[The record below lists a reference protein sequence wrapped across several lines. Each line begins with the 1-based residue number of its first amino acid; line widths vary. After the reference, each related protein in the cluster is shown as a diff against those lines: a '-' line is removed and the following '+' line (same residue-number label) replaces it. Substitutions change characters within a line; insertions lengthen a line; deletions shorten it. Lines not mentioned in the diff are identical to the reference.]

1 MNDSV
6 TCEYIKQQLLTN
18 HAKYCFQ
25 WICLKYWMSFTIGKK
40 VGFCSN
46 IPVFEI
52 ICNMTVAYSLQN
64 QHITV
69 NSQKQNAIFSNFQIT
84 RSSLFQTAADDASQ
98 DKASIPTIHS
108 CHLKTMYCDLAFS
121 PPDCRKMACVRG
133 EELIFLAFLMKS
145 LHQPVSNKTQWN
157 SGELGHCLW
166 ILLHDSCYY
175 TVACINAGFQAKSV
189 IV

>member
-1 MNDSV
+1 MNDPV
-6 TCEYIKQQLLTN
+6 TCEYTKQQLLTN

-25 WICLKYWMSFTIGKK
+25 SIVLNVIYYRQESWVLLQYARIWNDLALWLVYF
-40 VGFCSN
+40 
-46 IPVFEI
+46 
-52 ICNMTVAYSLQN
+52 LQN

-69 NSQKQNAIFSNFQIT
+69 NSQKQNAIFSNFQFPVPT

-108 CHLKTMYCDLAFS
+108 CHLKTMYCDLALS

-166 ILLHDSCYY
+166 IVHGTRFY
-175 TVACINAGFQAKSV
+175 V
-189 IV
+189 ITR